1 MSGTREVV
9 VPSLDWEKRLW
20 QQGYRR
26 VAGLDE
32 AGRGAWAG
40 PVVAAAVILPP
51 DDGQLARHLEG
62 VCDSKVL
69 SPARRVALLEVISR
83 HALALGVGAV
93 APAAIDSM
101 GIVAATRQAM
111 AMALRVLWPPP
122 ECLLIDYLR
131 LPDVPLHQECMPRGD
146 ALVLS
151 IAAASIVAKV
161 SRDRMM
167 AGLEGVF
174 PGYGFARHKGYGTEE
189 HQGALGCLGPCAA
202 HRLSFAPLR
211 RPGPVGEASRPSG
224 GDSTDG
230 QLAFPLEASVCGE
243 PSTRGE

>member
-1 MSGTREVV
+1 MNGSRIRQ
-9 VPSLDWEKRLW
+9 PSLDWETRLW
-20 QQGYRR
+20 KRGYRR

-51 DDGQLARHLEG
+51 DDGQLAGHLHG
-62 VCDSKVL
+62 VCDSKLL
-69 SPARRVALLEVISR
+69 SPARREALLEVISR
-83 HALALGVGAV
+83 HALAMGVGAV
-93 APAAIDSM
+93 APAAIDAM
-101 GIVAATRQAM
+101 GIVAATRRAM
-111 AMALRVLWPPP
+111 ALALRVLWPPP

-131 LPDVPLHQECMPRGD
+131 LPDVPLPQECMPKGD

-161 SRDRMM
+161 SRDRFM

-189 HQGALGCLGPCAA
+189 HQAALACQGPSAV
-202 HRLSFAPLR
+202 HRMSFAPLR
-211 RPGPVGEASRPSG
+211 PPAPGERRVGDQASLS
-224 GDSTDG
+224 
-230 QLAFPLEASVCGE
+230 LEAVAIVGSQSRRE
-243 PSTRGE
+243 A

>member
-1 MSGTREVV
+1 MSRKVV
-9 VPSLDWEKRLW
+9 PPSLDWETRLW
-20 QQGYRR
+20 RQGHRR

-51 DDGQLARHLEG
+51 DDGQLAQRLEG
-62 VCDSKVL
+62 VCDSKLL
-69 SPARRVALLEVISR
+69 SPTRREALLEVITR

-93 APAAIDSM
+93 APAAIDAM

-111 AMALRVLWPPP
+111 ALALRVLWPPP

-131 LPDVPLHQECMPRGD
+131 LPDVPLPQECMPRGD

-174 PGYGFARHKGYGTEE
+174 PGYGFARHKGYGTQE
-189 HQGALGCLGPCAA
+189 HQTALACLGPSAA

-211 RPGPVGEASRPSG
+211 QPGPAHEGHRPSG
-224 GDSTDG
+224 GHPAEG
-230 QLAFPLEASVCGE
+230 QAAWA
-243 PSTRGE
+243 RGDLPVSGHPPAPEG